1 MDELKLRMKSKRKKP
16 TFLRSRAGILVRVGM
31 KWRAPRGEHSKRRAH
46 KREAGRMPKPGYGSP
61 RSVRWLHPSGFQ
73 DIIVNNVND
82 LTKMNPAT
90 QACRMAAS
98 VGKKK
103 KIEIMKRAEEMK
115 IKVLNPLKV
124 EEKK

>member
-1 MDELKLRMKSKRKKP
+1 
-16 TFLRSRAGILVRVGM
+16 
-31 KWRAPRGEHSKRRAH
+31 
-46 KREAGRMPKPGYGSP
+46 MPKPGYGSP